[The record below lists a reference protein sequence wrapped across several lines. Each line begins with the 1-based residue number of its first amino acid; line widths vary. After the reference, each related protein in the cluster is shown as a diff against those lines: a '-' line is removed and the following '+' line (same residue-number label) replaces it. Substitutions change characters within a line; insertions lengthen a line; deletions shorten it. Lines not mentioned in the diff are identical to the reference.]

1 MGTLCFLNYHM
12 HIIYQHDEASNEYIR
27 RTALN
32 LFVFLIKYQPY
43 KTAQEQIG

>member
-1 MGTLCFLNYHM
+1 MGTLCFSNYHM

-27 RTALN
+27 RIALN

-43 KTAQEQIG
+43 QITQEQTG